1 MQIDDSG
8 DGLAL
13 SEPAWQIRLAYA
25 LEPGRPILVEFP
37 LTNGNH
43 GLVRLECSLRLRWEE
58 GTDPVA
64 TAVWLPVVR
73 RAKRT
78 AEIDLIGVSMALEA
92 IDIDSIPRSLRISSD
107 ALASPGFL
115 AQLGELLGRFEDSA
129 RGLWL
134 EVDES
139 VALRDLRL
147 LTELAVEVHSHG
159 ARLGLEH
166 AGEHMVDLAAL
177 LEVGLDFVKL
187 DASLTE
193 GLAKDEAR
201 SQHVAGSVRMLH
213 GIGLRVYAEVDADP
227 RDALALWEAGVDAI
241 TGSVYTL

>member
-1 MQIDDSG
+1 M
-8 DGLAL
+8 
-13 SEPAWQIRLAYA
+13 
-25 LEPGRPILVEFP
+25 
-37 LTNGNH
+37 
-43 GLVRLECSLRLRWEE
+43 
-58 GTDPVA
+58 
-64 TAVWLPVVR
+64 
-73 RAKRT
+73 
-78 AEIDLIGVSMALEA
+78 GVTMALES
-92 IDIDSIPRSLRISSD
+92 IDIDSIPRSLRISPD
-107 ALASPGFL
+107 ALAAPGFL
-115 AQLGELLGRFEDSA
+115 EQLDALLQRYQSST

-139 VALRDLRL
+139 VALRDLGV
-147 LTELAVEVHSHG
+147 LTDLAAAVHRHG
-159 ARLGLEH
+159 AKLGLEH
-166 AGEHMVDLAAL
+166 AGEHLVDLAAL

-227 RDALALWEAGVDAI
+227 RDAFALWEAGVDGI